1 MEVAQM
7 IKKVFWCIVFFSFIM
22 TVYAKEQVFQSSPPM
37 QKVSTSHYEV
47 ELEPL
52 KAEGYQY
59 YNRFRYQFTNKT
71 DGNLVISWSKSYFIL
86 NGKRNGNFGW
96 EGLTFDQLK
105 GIKEEP
111 DVTIPPGGKDA
122 IQIFPLNLMGW
133 REEGVRMKA
142 NTPEAGFTL
151 GVIPEGEVGLS
162 IGVMKDGKML
172 RKSILVNITKNK

>member
-1 MEVAQM
+1 MV
-7 IKKVFWCIVFFSFIM
+7 KKIIWCVIGIAL
-22 TVYAKEQVFQSSPPM
+22 TVTGYAKEQVFQSTPPM
-37 QKVSTSHYEV
+37 QKVITSHYEV

-52 KAEGYQY
+52 KADGYQY
-59 YNRFRYQFTNKT
+59 YNRFRYRFTNKT
-71 DGNLVISWSKSYFIL
+71 DGNLVISWSKSYFIV

-111 DVTIPPGGKDA
+111 DVTIPPGGRDA
-122 IQIFPLNLMGW
+122 VQIFPLNLVGW
-133 REEGVRMKA
+133 REDGVRMKS

-172 RKSILVNITKNK
+172 RKSILVNIKMNK